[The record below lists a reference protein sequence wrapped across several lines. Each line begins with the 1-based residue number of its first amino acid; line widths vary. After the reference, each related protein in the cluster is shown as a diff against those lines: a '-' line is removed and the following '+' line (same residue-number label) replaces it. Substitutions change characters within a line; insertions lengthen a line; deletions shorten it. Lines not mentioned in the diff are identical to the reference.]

1 MRRFAYNKWNSM
13 IWEANTM
20 IKKVLVCGA
29 ILWVALLAT
38 MLVITLQKPAET
50 PEDAQ
55 TVVEKNPSS
64 SDLKDGQVYQGDPID
79 TANILGSWISDR
91 TDENLMTLKEDGTF
105 KDTDLMGEG
114 TFETRGSY
122 LILTNA
128 TGNEYVMLYRPDMD
142 AFYYTID
149 KYVSVY
155 RRATDEEA
163 AEKIAKVEQRL
174 TAQEE
179 QSNECLKE
187 ARERIINTSWGSGRD
202 YIAFKNH
209 TFVRSDGGSE
219 QEYKF
224 DIIGA
229 SYIEGD
235 PAGYEMELT
244 VTTLDGEAQECR
256 DFMILFG
263 NEEIPPFI
271 EMTLNGEKIVL
282 QDTYQS
288 GGSIDWDAPV
298 EAAEENTVNE
308 NESEQEAGGHDP

>member
-91 TDENLMTLKEDGTF
+91 TDENMMTLNEGGTF

-128 TGNEYVMLYRPDMD
+128 TGNEYVMQ
-142 AFYYTID
+142 IG
-149 KYVSVY
+149 
-155 RRATDEEA
+155 RAH
-163 AEKIAKVEQRL
+163 V
-174 TAQEE
+174 
-179 QSNECLKE
+179 
-187 ARERIINTSWGSGRD
+187 
-202 YIAFKNH
+202 
-209 TFVRSDGGSE
+209 
-219 QEYKF
+219 
-224 DIIGA
+224 
-229 SYIEGD
+229 
-235 PAGYEMELT
+235 
-244 VTTLDGEAQECR
+244 
-256 DFMILFG
+256 
-263 NEEIPPFI
+263 
-271 EMTLNGEKIVL
+271 
-282 QDTYQS
+282 
-288 GGSIDWDAPV
+288 
-298 EAAEENTVNE
+298 
-308 NESEQEAGGHDP
+308 

>member
-1 MRRFAYNKWNSM
+1 
-13 IWEANTM
+13 M
-20 IKKVLVCGA
+20 IKKVLICGA
-29 ILWVALLAT
+29 VLWIALLAT
-38 MLVITLQKPAET
+38 MLAVTLRKPAET

-55 TVVEKNPSS
+55 TMVEKNPSS

-79 TANILGSWISDR
+79 MANILGNWISDR
-91 TDENLMTLKEDGTF
+91 TDENTMTLKEDGTF

-128 TGNEYVMLYRPDMD
+128 TGNGYVMLYRPDMD

-179 QSNECLKE
+179 QANECLKE

-202 YIAFKNH
+202 YIAFKSH
-209 TFVRSDGGSE
+209 TFVWSE
-219 QEYKF
+219 GESKQEYKF

-235 PAGYEMELT
+235 PAGYEIELA

-256 DFMILFG
+256 DFMLLFG
-263 NEEIPPFI
+263 NEEIPPSI

-288 GGSIDWDAPV
+288 SGSIDWDEPV
-298 EAAEENTVNE
+298 EAAEENSE
-308 NESEQEAGGHDP
+308 DEDESEQDAGSDGEAREENEE